1 MIGKKQDMDN
11 PESCRRWIYRRQ
23 NARKVAKVLWP
34 GEHIEDIEYLS
45 IYKENEQE
53 NPSIYVN
60 DSDTPADRLR
70 GTSTENAVEHIEWE
84 AGLRYF
90 KIWRDNEDKIRVGI
104 FKKYL
109 RFDEREET
117 LLHEIPLSDLVHD
130 RPKKIA
136 EELQNAH
143 NTENVIIANEGKI
156 LED

>member
-11 PESCRRWIYRRQ
+11 PKSCRRWIYRRQ

-34 GEHIEDIEYLS
+34 ASELEDIEYLT
-45 IYKENEQE
+45 IYKEKEQG

-70 GTSTENAVEHIEWE
+70 AGTSTENTVEDIEWE

-90 KIWRDNEDKIRVGI
+90 KIWRDNEDKLRVGI

-109 RFDEREET
+109 RFGESEET
-117 LLHEIPLSDLVHD
+117 LLHEIPLCDLVHD
-130 RPKKIA
+130 SPKKIA
-136 EELQNAH
+136 EELQSAH
-143 NTENVIIANEGKI
+143 NTENVIIAI
-156 LED
+156 D